1 VSGLGPAALV
11 VNTASRRGADAFPAA
26 REHFPGT
33 AFEVALALT
42 GGAVD
47 DLADVGL
54 AGSANIGL
62 ATARASPSQ
71 ALSDLVGGAPVGAF
85 FPLVPGHSMG
95 CGGAPRC
102 PTDARRR
109 PQNEEEARGAGAF
122 PVSERGLDPP
132 EGPSAWFPAV
142 MTRSPGVAR
151 LLRSPVWGR

>member
-71 ALSDLVGGAPVGAF
+71 ALSDLVGRAPSARSSRSCQVIRWAVVVPHGAPLT
-85 FPLVPGHSMG
+85 LVAGPKMKKRPVEPGPFQY
-95 CGGAPRC
+95 PRGDL
-102 PTDARRR
+102 TRLKGRLRGFRR
-109 PQNEEEARGAGAF
+109 
-122 PVSERGLDPP
+122 S
-132 EGPSAWFPAV
+132 
-142 MTRSPGVAR
+142 
-151 LLRSPVWGR
+151 